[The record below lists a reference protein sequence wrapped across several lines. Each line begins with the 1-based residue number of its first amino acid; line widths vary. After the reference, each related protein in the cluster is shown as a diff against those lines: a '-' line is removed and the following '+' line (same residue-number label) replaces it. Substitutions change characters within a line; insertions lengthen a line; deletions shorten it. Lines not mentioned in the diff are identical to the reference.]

1 MSFINKMMDEINQ
14 GRQQQTTN
22 KASDVGQQSLNEIF
36 GEKAAPDTLGQFQ
49 QRFNWLNS
57 PQMGLG
63 HDLILPGTTP
73 KGSFLNPY
81 SHDEITVSP
90 ETDPITGMPFNELTG
105 TPDAPAP
112 WIRDAME
119 EQRTGVPQDPTLRG
133 TGQPGELYGAPMYPS
148 DPNFHK
154 EMQEEM
160 QREKKDSNV
169 ETLNKESIN
178 DYFKGINWQELL
190 QGMFKRP

>member
-49 QRFNWLNS
+49 QMMRNQSGKYFQGQYS
-57 PQMGLG
+57 PPTGSAQ
-63 HDLILPGTTP
+63 DLFLPLPPPGM
-73 KGSFLNPY
+73 
-81 SHDEITVSP
+81 DEINVSP

-105 TPDAPAP
+105 TPDSPAP
-112 WIRDAME
+112 WIRDTME

-133 TGQPGELYGAPMYPS
+133 TGQPGELYGAPMHPS

-178 DYFKGINWQELL
+178 GYFKGINWKMLL
-190 QGMFKRP
+190 QEMFKR